1 MWGQHGVCLLSLP
14 TPPLCSD
21 QILARVK
28 LKIRGA
34 KAKTSDCMSAV
45 TNPISRREGRLT
57 GHSHVTSSLDFLKK
71 VLEVTLDPVSDRSP
85 WLQGRF
91 TSVMTSVLLRIFII
105 FTSAVLSL
113 PSPGPPGQ
121 QGKKIETINLG
132 SLAST
137 SLSMILHLFYCRYY
151 KWLPENTHIIGTP
164 RVSLEMKI
172 FIKSVFLLTLE

>member
-14 TPPLCSD
+14 TPSLCSD

-85 WLQGRF
+85 L
-91 TSVMTSVLLRIFII
+91 T
-105 FTSAVLSL
+105 
-113 PSPGPPGQ
+113 PGTVHLCNDFCPP
-121 QGKKIETINLG
+121 ENLHH
-132 SLAST
+132 
-137 SLSMILHLFYCRYY
+137 LHLRRPLSP
-151 KWLPENTHIIGTP
+151 LPWASWP
-164 RVSLEMKI
+164 AR
-172 FIKSVFLLTLE
+172 